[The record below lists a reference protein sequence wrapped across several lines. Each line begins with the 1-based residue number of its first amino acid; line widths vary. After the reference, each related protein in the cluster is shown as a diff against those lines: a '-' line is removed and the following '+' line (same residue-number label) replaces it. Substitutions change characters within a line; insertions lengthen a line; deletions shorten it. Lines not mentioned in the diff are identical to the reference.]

1 MQIKRFEAPDMQQA
15 LRRVKEALG
24 PEAIILSTKT
34 LKKPNG
40 RIRAFSPMTVEV
52 VAAIDHPPADA
63 ARPAKKIAPLW
74 IPQVAKKKDSFFPS
88 EDPFFERMLPAG
100 LAPDFV
106 HRMGE
111 ELKTWVKEN
120 RAERNLET
128 YRNYLQWKFMDAVE
142 VTGVDLGVGVGKVW
156 SFIGPTGV
164 GKTTTLAKL
173 AAHFNLQLK
182 KKVVLVTVDTY
193 RIGALDQLNTYSR
206 ILRLPL
212 EIASGREE
220 LGEILRRN
228 RQQDL
233 VLIDTAGRNPY
244 QGEQLEELKNILT
257 ADSRIENHLVLSATT
272 KDYDLAQ
279 IAERFSLLS
288 IRSYIFTKIDE
299 TEEFSPLFNQLLRL
313 KRPLSYLTNGQRVP
327 EDIELATKGR
337 VAHLVLNRIQWN

>member
-1 MQIKRFEAPDMQQA
+1 MQIKRFEAPDIQQA
-15 LRRVKEALG
+15 LRQVKEALG
-24 PEAIILSTKT
+24 PEAIILSTKA
-34 LKKPNG
+34 LKKTNG
-40 RIRAFSPMTVEV
+40 RTRAFSPTTVEV
-52 VAAIDHPPADA
+52 VAAIDHPPSDA
-63 ARPAKKIAPLW
+63 ARPAGKAAPPWL
-74 IPQVAKKKDSFFPS
+74 PPAAKKKDSFSPS
-88 EDPFFERMLPAG
+88 EDLFLERMLSAG
-100 LAPDFV
+100 LAPDFA
-106 HRMGE
+106 RRLIE
-111 ELKTWVKEN
+111 EFKTWLKES
-120 RAERNLET
+120 RAEMNLET

-142 VTGVDLGVGVGKVW
+142 VTGVDLGAGKVW

-182 KKVVLVTVDTY
+182 KKVILVTVDTY
-193 RIGALDQLNTYSR
+193 RIGALDQLSTYSR

-244 QGEQLEELKNILT
+244 QGEQLEELKDILT
-257 ADSRIENHLVLSATT
+257 VDSRIENHLVLSATT

-279 IAERFSLLS
+279 IAERFSLLP
-288 IRSYIFTKIDE
+288 IRSYVFTKIDE
-299 TEEFSPLFNQLLRL
+299 TEEFSSLFNQLLRF

>member
-1 MQIKRFEAPDMQQA
+1 MQIKRFEAPDMEQA
-15 LRRVKEALG
+15 LRRVKETLG
-24 PEAIILSTKT
+24 PEAIILSTKS

-40 RIRAFSPMTVEV
+40 RTRAFSQMAVEV
-52 VAAIDHPPADA
+52 VAAIDHPPANA
-63 ARPAKKIAPLW
+63 ARPAKKVAPLW
-74 IPQVAKKKDSFFPS
+74 LPPAAKKKESFSPS
-88 EDPFFERMLPAG
+88 EDPFFERICSAG

-106 HRMGE
+106 HRLGE
-111 ELKTWVKEN
+111 ELKTWLKESRVEGN
-120 RAERNLET
+120 SET

-142 VTGVDLGVGVGKVW
+142 VTGVDLGVGKVW

-182 KKVVLVTVDTY
+182 KRVTLVTVDTY
-193 RIGALDQLNTYSR
+193 RIGAIDQLSTYSR

-220 LGEILRRN
+220 LEEILHRN

-244 QGEQLEELKNILT
+244 QLEQLEELKNILSV
-257 ADSRIENHLVLSATT
+257 DRRMENHLVLSATT

-279 IAERFSLLS
+279 IAERFSLLP

-299 TEEFSPLFNQLLRL
+299 TEEFTPLFNQLLRF

>member
-1 MQIKRFEAPDMQQA
+1 MQIKRFEAPDMQEA

-24 PEAIILSTKT
+24 PEAIILSTKA

-40 RIRAFSPMTVEV
+40 RTRPFSQMGVEV
-52 VAAIDHPPADA
+52 VAAIDRPPADA
-63 ARPAKKIAPLW
+63 ARPARKVAPLW
-74 IPQVAKKKDSFFPS
+74 LPPAAKKKDSFSPS
-88 EDPFFERMLPAG
+88 EDPVFERMLSAG

-106 HRMGE
+106 HRLGE
-111 ELKTWVKEN
+111 ELKTWLKES
-120 RAERNLET
+120 RTERNSET

-142 VTGVDLGVGVGKVW
+142 VTGVDLGIGKVW

-182 KKVVLVTVDTY
+182 KKVTLVTVDTY
-193 RIGALDQLNTYSR
+193 RIGAIDQLSTYSR
-206 ILRLPL
+206 VLRLPL

-220 LGEILRRN
+220 LGEILQRN

-244 QGEQLEELKNILT
+244 QVEQLEELKDILSV
-257 ADSRIENHLVLSATT
+257 DRRMENHLVLSATT

-299 TEEFSPLFNQLLRL
+299 TEEFSSLFNQLLRFR
-313 KRPLSYLTNGQRVP
+313 RPLSYLTNGQRVP

>member
-15 LRRVKEALG
+15 LRQVKEALG

-34 LKKPNG
+34 LKKNHG
-40 RIRAFSPMTVEV
+40 RARAFSPMGVEV

-63 ARPAKKIAPLW
+63 SRPARKAPPLW
-74 IPQVAKKKDSFFPS
+74 LSPVDPKRHSTSPS
-88 EDPFFERMLPAG
+88 EDLFLERMLSAG
-100 LAPDFV
+100 LAPDFA
-106 HRMGE
+106 RPLIKE
-111 ELKTWVKEN
+111 FKTWVKES
-120 RAERNLET
+120 RGEGNLET
-128 YRNYLQWKFMDAVE
+128 YRNYLHWKFMDAVE
-142 VTGVDLGVGVGKVW
+142 VTGMDLMAGKAW
-156 SFIGPTGV
+156 AFIGPTGV

-173 AAHFNLQLK
+173 AAHFSLQLK

-212 EIASGREE
+212 EVASGREE
-220 LGEILRRN
+220 LGEILQRN
-228 RQQDL
+228 RQRDL

-244 QGEQLEELKNILT
+244 QGEQLEELKDILT
-257 ADSRIENHLVLSATT
+257 VDRRIESHLVLSATT

-279 IAERFSLLS
+279 IGERFSLIP

-299 TEEFSPLFNQLLRL
+299 TEEFSPLFNQLLRCR
-313 KRPLSYLTNGQRVP
+313 RPLSYLTNGQRVP

>member
-15 LRRVKEALG
+15 LRRVKETLG
-24 PEAIILSTKT
+24 PEAIILSTKS

-40 RIRAFSPMTVEV
+40 RTRASSQMAVEV
-52 VAAIDHPPADA
+52 VAAIDHPPANA
-63 ARPAKKIAPLW
+63 AKPAKKVAPLW
-74 IPQVAKKKDSFFPS
+74 LSLAAKKKESFSPS
-88 EDPFFERMLPAG
+88 EDPFFERICSAG

-106 HRMGE
+106 HRLRE
-111 ELKTWVKEN
+111 ELKTWLKES
-120 RAERNLET
+120 RAERNSET

-142 VTGVDLGVGVGKVW
+142 VTGVDLGVGKVW

-182 KKVVLVTVDTY
+182 KRVTLVTVDTY
-193 RIGALDQLNTYSR
+193 RIGAIDQLSTYSR
-206 ILRLPL
+206 ILSLPL

-244 QGEQLEELKNILT
+244 QVEQLEELKNILSV
-257 ADSRIENHLVLSATT
+257 DRRMENHLVLSATT

-279 IAERFSLLS
+279 IAERFSLLP
-288 IRSYIFTKIDE
+288 IQSYIFTKIDE
-299 TEEFSPLFNQLLRL
+299 TEEFTSLFNQLLRFR
-313 KRPLSYLTNGQRVP
+313 RPLSYLTNGQRVP

>member
-24 PEAIILSTKT
+24 PEAIILSTKS
-34 LKKPNG
+34 LKKLNG
-40 RIRAFSPMTVEV
+40 RTRAFSPMAVEV
-52 VAAIDHPPADA
+52 VAAIDHAPAHG
-63 ARPAKKIAPLW
+63 ARPARKVAPLW
-74 IPQVAKKKDSFFPS
+74 LPPAAKKKECFSPS
-88 EDPFFERMLPAG
+88 EDPFLERMLSIG

-106 HRMGE
+106 HRLGE
-111 ELKTWVKEN
+111 ELKIWLKES
-120 RAERNLET
+120 RTERNSET
-128 YRNYLQWKFMDAVE
+128 YRNYLQWKFMDEVE
-142 VTGVDLGVGVGKVW
+142 VTGADLGIGKVW

-173 AAHFNLQLK
+173 AAHFSLELK
-182 KKVVLVTVDTY
+182 KKVTLVTVDTY
-193 RIGALDQLNTYSR
+193 RIGAIDQLSTYSR
-206 ILRLPL
+206 VLGLPL

-220 LGEILRRN
+220 LGEILQRN

-244 QGEQLEELKNILT
+244 QLEQLEELKDILSV
-257 ADSRIENHLVLSATT
+257 DRRMENHLVLSATT

-279 IAERFSLLS
+279 IGERFSLLP

-299 TEEFSPLFNQLLRL
+299 TEEFTSLFNQLLRFR
-313 KRPLSYLTNGQRVP
+313 RPLSYLTNGQRVP

-337 VAHLVLNRIQWN
+337 VAYLVLNRIQWN

>member
-1 MQIKRFEAPDMQQA
+1 MQIRRFEAPDMQQA
-15 LRRVKEALG
+15 LRRVKETLG
-24 PEAIILSTKT
+24 PEAIILSTKA
-34 LKKPNG
+34 LKKTSG
-40 RIRAFSPMTVEV
+40 RTRACSPMTVEV
-52 VAAIDHPPADA
+52 VAAIDHLPADGA
-63 ARPAKKIAPLW
+63 KTARKVAPLW
-74 IPQVAKKKDSFFPS
+74 LPPVTPRRDSFCPP
-88 EDPFFERMLPAG
+88 EDLLLERMLSAG
-100 LAPDFV
+100 LAPDFA
-106 HRMGE
+106 RPLIKE
-111 ELKTWVKEN
+111 FKTWIKES
-120 RAERNLET
+120 RGEGNLET

-142 VTGVDLGVGVGKVW
+142 VTGVDLRVGSVW
-156 SFIGPTGV
+156 AFIGPTGV

-182 KKVVLVTVDTY
+182 KKVILVTVDTY

-212 EIASGREE
+212 EVASGREE

-244 QGEQLEELKNILT
+244 HGEQLEELKDILT
-257 ADSRIENHLVLSATT
+257 VDRRIESHLVLSATT

-279 IAERFSLLS
+279 IAERFSLIS

-299 TEEFSPLFNQLLRL
+299 TEEFSPLFNQLLRF

-327 EDIELATKGR
+327 EDIEPATKGR